1 MIASGDNDELKL
13 TMPRY
18 LTRLPVSTWNIIC
31 ARMSYGIAS
40 SLILALTFTTL
51 FYALFDSTMERELP
65 FTTFLVIW
73 PVTYVLVQA
82 VVWCVGPAG
91 VVATLALVGFEILV
105 LRLAFGFDGFNV
117 ENYSPQEVAIVIL
130 VSAITSIVFLDQY
143 RKGRFTEAS
152 WAQSFARSAQ
162 GEGTDLS
169 ETFASKKK
177 ALRWFQYREVANLF
191 PKLVVLISILSCL
204 LHLAFNRQEIPP
216 GYIVALTIYW
226 GSVSATVL
234 VGIVALFRGWSRL
247 MKKDGAFLLTR
258 PATTMDLIAAR
269 WEANAKAVVMT
280 IIPVMLAAAIVFLTP
295 QTLYT
300 DDPAYENVNY
310 FAYMSEQLSGG
321 LVILMVVAAVISLCI
336 AMWALLWIENIMGLC
351 GIGAVVAIVFASL
364 GHLAGFEPDDLE
376 APGFVTATILIT
388 ATTMLLAAVAKRK
401 NLLNTKYLILLLA
414 LIPVIGVGVLMS
426 TQGNALVGQYPID
439 KNSFLIAL
447 PLVMSVVVAPIIT
460 GPLLMDWVRHKR

>member
-1 MIASGDNDELKL
+1 
-13 TMPRY
+13 
-18 LTRLPVSTWNIIC
+18 
-31 ARMSYGIAS
+31 
-40 SLILALTFTTL
+40 
-51 FYALFDSTMERELP
+51 
-65 FTTFLVIW
+65 
-73 PVTYVLVQA
+73 
-82 VVWCVGPAG
+82 
-91 VVATLALVGFEILV
+91 
-105 LRLAFGFDGFNV
+105 
-117 ENYSPQEVAIVIL
+117 
-130 VSAITSIVFLDQY
+130 
-143 RKGRFTEAS
+143 
-152 WAQSFARSAQ
+152 
-162 GEGTDLS
+162 
-169 ETFASKKK
+169 
-177 ALRWFQYREVANLF
+177 
-191 PKLVVLISILSCL
+191 
-204 LHLAFNRQEIPP
+204 
-216 GYIVALTIYW
+216 
-226 GSVSATVL
+226 
-234 VGIVALFRGWSRL
+234 